1 VLKKDFTY
9 KNIDGEE
16 VTETWYFNLSTA
28 ELAKMHLTADG
39 DIVAHLQGI
48 IASQDGK
55 KIIDAFE
62 DVIRRS
68 VGKRGGIDGKSFV
81 KSPDIA
87 ADFMGSEAYSDFFV
101 TLVTDAHAAAEF
113 INGVMPGDLAEKA
126 KAIQAANLPAPGT
139 TITDA
144 VWTADVEPTQQ
155 PLTVDAFSMDELL
168 EMSREDLDLLNAGK
182 MFHKPGVERPLEDYD
197 RAELLGMSDEK
208 FAQLVGTDSK
218 KWSKEILAIAMMR
231 RTRNK

>member
-1 VLKKDFTY
+1 MLKKDFTY

-28 ELAKMHLTADG
+28 ELTKMHLTADG

-55 KIIDAFE
+55 KIIEAFE

-68 VGKRGGIDGKSFV
+68 VGKRGGTDGKSFV

-87 ADFMGSEAYSDFFV
+87 ADFMGSEAYSDFFI

-126 KAIQAANLPAPGT
+126 KAIQAANLPAPVAEAQW
-139 TITDA
+139 TIG
-144 VWTADVEPTQQ
+144 VEPNDKAQAM
-155 PLTVDAFSMDELL
+155 TVDMFSMDELL
-168 EMSREDLDLLNAGK
+168 EMSREDLDLLSEGK
-182 MFHKPGVERPLEDYD
+182 MFHKPGAKRNLEDYTRD
-197 RAELLGMSDEK
+197 ELLGMSDEK
-208 FAQLVGTDSK
+208 FAELVGTDSK
-218 KWSKEILAIAMMR
+218 KWSREILAIAMKR
-231 RTRNK
+231 RVRNK

>member
-1 VLKKDFTY
+1 MLKKDFTY

-39 DIVAHLQGI
+39 DIVAHLKNVVASKNGKTI
-48 IASQDGK
+48 IA
-55 KIIDAFE
+55 AFE

-68 VGKRGGIDGKSFV
+68 VGRRGGPDGKSFV
-81 KSPDIA
+81 KSPAIA
-87 ADFMGSEAYSDFFV
+87 DEFMGSEAYSDFFI

-126 KAIQAANLPAPGT
+126 RAIQDANLPDPRVAIENGSLIQEVP
-139 TITDA
+139 
-144 VWTADVEPTQQ
+144 QRQ

-168 EMSREDLDLLNAGK
+168 EMSREDLDLLNGGK
-182 MFHKPGVERPLEDYD
+182 LFDKPGAERPLEDYD
-197 RAELLGMSDEK
+197 RSELLGMSDEK
-208 FAQLVGTDSK
+208 FTRLVGTDSK
-218 KWSKEILAIAMMR
+218 KWPKEVLAIAMMR
-231 RTRNK
+231 RTRKK